1 MAATENASYFR
12 GAMQNIKTAKQQ
24 NWATLERNGKPRK
37 KKETKTVT
45 LLTKKYSSRQ
55 RRKKNEYRAAQILEN
70 PFIT

>member
-24 NWATLERNGKPRK
+24 NWATLERNGKPK
-37 KKETKTVT
+37 KKERRK
-45 LLTKKYSSRQ
+45 LSHYS
-55 RRKKNEYRAAQILEN
+55 RRNIVLVNAEKKNEYRAAQILEN